1 MASKSVTR
9 VERGYSS
16 EQLYRLSGLALL
28 AALPLQIVG
37 YLLHPP
43 NEEGQ
48 QVLQATY
55 GPAHVVLFASWLLA
69 LLGLP
74 GLYAW
79 QARQAGRLG
88 LVGFVATMVAVSYHC
103 YLLLYEGFAVPIMA
117 RQPATEA
124 LLGADGP
131 LAHGAGALGVVAMS
145 LPLAFAV
152 LGIATVRA
160 KVYPRGVGWLQI
172 LSVPAFVVVAVV
184 LGIALGGQVGP
195 AGTSWVAGML
205 PISVLYWLLFAGYA
219 WGGATL
225 RSAPEGESATAAQA
239 ARPAGATG

>member
-1 MASKSVTR
+1 MATKSVTR
-9 VERGYSS
+9 VEHGFSS

-28 AALPLQIVG
+28 AALPLQVVG

-43 NEEGQ
+43 NEEVQ

-74 GLYAW
+74 GLYAR
-79 QARQAGRLG
+79 QARRAGRLG
-88 LVGFVATMVAVSYHC
+88 LVGFVATMVAVAYHS

-117 RQPATEA
+117 RQPATQA

-131 LAHGAGALGVVAMS
+131 LAHGAGALGVLAFA

-152 LGIATVRA
+152 LGVATVRA
-160 KVYPRGVGWLQI
+160 GVFPRGVGWLQI
-172 LSVPAFVVVAVV
+172 ASVPAFVVIAIV
-184 LGIALGGQVGP
+184 LGIALDGQVGP
-195 AGTSWVAGML
+195 EGTSWVGGML

-219 WGGATL
+219 WGGAVL
-225 RSAPEGESATAAQA
+225 RSAPEGRAATAAQA
-239 ARPAGATG
+239 ARPAGAAG